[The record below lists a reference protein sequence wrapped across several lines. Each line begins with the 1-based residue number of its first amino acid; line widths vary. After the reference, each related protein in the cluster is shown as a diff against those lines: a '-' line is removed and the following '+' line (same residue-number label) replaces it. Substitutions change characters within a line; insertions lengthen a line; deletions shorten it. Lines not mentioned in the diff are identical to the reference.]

1 MGLSEA
7 LILDATQNRTS
18 VSNPYAVGRSALTVL
33 VTTILFFLPTSIHP
47 SSFFS
52 SPLQDGRA
60 APILSIALERDE
72 VCAVLSAL
80 YGTHVPSKQAAR
92 RLRSENEGDA
102 RRTDWGEARGRAFDG
117 ESAARLRWM
126 GGKLEWNGD

>member
-1 MGLSEA
+1 MDERL
-7 LILDATQNRTS
+7 LDCS
-18 VSNPYAVGRSALTVL
+18 SVGRTALRTVL
-33 VTTILFFLPTSIHP
+33 VSVRSLVLPVGCAHV
-47 SSFFS
+47 
-52 SPLQDGRA
+52 QDGRA